1 MTDVTADWLQAQV
14 HRGMTDAQIGA
25 AAGLARSTV
34 QGMRGRYGIA
44 AARPVGKTRR
54 GEDAPAAD
62 EAPPAPTAKAK
73 PITVAEFLL
82 NKRRAVCPV
91 CQLKEPVKAM
101 VMDARKKGE
110 RQQDIIEYLHACHR
124 VTVTPRDFSSH
135 VSGRHDQ

>member
-25 AAGLARSTV
+25 AAGLARNTI

-54 GEDAPAAD
+54 GEDAPVVD
-62 EAPPAPTAKAK
+62 EPPPAPTAKSK

-91 CQLKEPVKAM
+91 CQLKEAVKA
-101 VMDARKKGE
+101 VVLDARKKGE
-110 RQQDIIEYLHACHR
+110 RQADILECLEVCYR
-124 VTVTPRDFSSH
+124 VTVTPRDYTAHF
-135 VSGRHDQ
+135 SGRHDQ